1 MSGRTR
7 VLVVDDERPIRRL
20 LHTSLTAEGYEVIEA
35 ESAAQALVAAARE
48 KPDLVLL
55 DLGLPDQ
62 DGLDVLRQLREWS
75 KVPVIVVTVRA
86 GETEKVAALDSGA
99 DDYVT
104 KPFGMGELSAR
115 LRTALRHGTQV
126 EIGAPVFVSGR
137 LGVDLAKR
145 RVSVDGQE
153 VKLSPKEYD
162 LLRLFVRHAG
172 RVLTHQMILKEIW
185 GPAHA
190 GDTQY
195 LRVYVGQLRQKL
207 RDDPTEPTLIRTEP
221 GVGYRFAEP
230 GAPDVE
236 AMKKPD

>member
-1 MSGRTR
+1 MSGRHC

-20 LHTSLTAEGYEVIEA
+20 LHTSLAAEGYEVIEA
-35 ESAAQALVAAARE
+35 ETGAQALAMAARE
-48 KPDLVLL
+48 KPDAVLL

-75 KVPVIVVTVRA
+75 KVPVLVVTVRA
-86 GETEKVAALDSGA
+86 DETEKIAAFDSGA

-104 KPFGMGELSAR
+104 KPFGMGELLAR
-115 LRTALRHGTQV
+115 LRTALRHGTQAEV
-126 EIGAPVFVSGR
+126 GAPVFVSGR
-137 LGVDLAKR
+137 LSVDLTKR
-145 RVSVDGQE
+145 RVMVDGQE

-162 LLRLFVRHAG
+162 LLRLFMRHAG

-190 GDTQY
+190 SDTQY

-207 RDDPTEPTLIRTEP
+207 RDDPAEPGLIRTEP
-221 GVGYRFAEP
+221 GVGYRFAEAT
-230 GAPDVE
+230 APDE
-236 AMKKPD
+236 AKKPD

>member
-35 ESAAQALVAAARE
+35 ENGAQALASAARE
-48 KPDLVLL
+48 KPDIVLL

-62 DGLDVLRQLREWS
+62 DGIEVLRQIREWS

-104 KPFGMGELSAR
+104 KPFGMAELSAR
-115 LRTALRHGTQV
+115 LRTALRHGTQT
-126 EIGAPVFVSGR
+126 EIGAPVFTSGA
-137 LGVDLAKR
+137 LSVDLAKR
-145 RVSVDGQE
+145 RVAVNGEE

-162 LLRLFVRHAG
+162 LLRMFVRNAG
-172 RVLTHQMILKEIW
+172 RVLTHQMVLKEIW

-190 GDTQY
+190 NDTQY

-207 RDDPTEPTLIRTEP
+207 RDDPAEPKLIQTEP
-221 GVGYRFAEP
+221 GVGYRFAEATQS
-230 GAPDVE
+230 APPE
-236 AMKKPD
+236 

>member
-1 MSGRTR
+1 MSGRHR
-7 VLVVDDERPIRRL
+7 ILVVDDERPIRRL

-35 ESAAQALVAAARE
+35 ETAAQGLAMAARE
-48 KPDLVLL
+48 KPDAVLL

-62 DGLDVLRQLREWS
+62 DGIDALRQLREWS
-75 KVPVIVVTVRA
+75 TVPVVVVTVRA
-86 GETEKVAALDSGA
+86 DETQKVAALDSGA

-104 KPFGMGELSAR
+104 KPFGMGELLAR
-115 LRTALRHGTQV
+115 LRTALRHGTQAEV
-126 EIGAPVFVSGR
+126 GAPVFVSGK
-137 LGVDLAKR
+137 LSVDLAKR
-145 RVSVDGQE
+145 RVALDGEE

-190 GDTQY
+190 DDTQY

-207 RDDPTEPTLIRTEP
+207 QDDPTEPALIRTEP
-221 GVGYRFAEP
+221 GVGYRFAE
-230 GAPDVE
+230 ADST
-236 AMKKPD
+236 KKAD

>member
-7 VLVVDDERPIRRL
+7 VLVVDDERAIRRL

-35 ESAAQALVAAARE
+35 ETGAQALASAARE
-48 KPDLVLL
+48 KPDIVLL

-62 DGLDVLRQLREWS
+62 EGMEVLRQLREWS

-86 GETEKVAALDSGA
+86 DEAEKVAALDAGA

-104 KPFGMGELSAR
+104 KPFGMAELSAR
-115 LRTALRHGTQV
+115 LRTALRHGARA
-126 EIGAPVFVSGR
+126 EAGAPVFASGN
-137 LGVDLAKR
+137 LSVDLVKR
-145 RVSVDGQE
+145 RVQVNGEE

-162 LLRLFVRHAG
+162 LLRLFVRNAG

-185 GPAHA
+185 GPAHTQ
-190 GDTQY
+190 DMQY

-207 RDDPTEPTLIRTEP
+207 RDDPAAPRLIRTEP
-221 GVGYRFAEP
+221 GVGYRFAEADHSGVSP
-230 GAPDVE
+230 
-236 AMKKPD
+236 

>member
-1 MSGRTR
+1 VSGRHR
-7 VLVVDDERPIRRL
+7 ILVVDDERPIRRL

-35 ESAAQALVAAARE
+35 ETAAQGLATAARE
-48 KPDLVLL
+48 KPDAVLL

-62 DGLDVLRQLREWS
+62 DGLEALRQLREWS
-75 KVPVIVVTVRA
+75 KVPVVVVTVRSD
-86 GETEKVAALDSGA
+86 ETEKIAALDSGA

-104 KPFGMGELSAR
+104 KPFGMGELLAR
-115 LRTALRHGTQV
+115 LRTALRHGTQA
-126 EIGAPVFVSGR
+126 EIGAPVFVSGA
-137 LGVDLAKR
+137 LSVDLAKR
-145 RVSVDGQE
+145 RVAVNGEE

-185 GPAHA
+185 GPAHV

-207 RDDPTEPTLIRTEP
+207 QDDPAEPTLIRTEP
-221 GVGYRFAEP
+221 GVGYRFAEAE
-230 GAPDVE
+230 GAQKAD
-236 AMKKPD
+236 

>member
-1 MSGRTR
+1 MNGRHR
-7 VLVVDDERPIRRL
+7 ILVVDDERAIRRL
-20 LHTSLTAEGYEVIEA
+20 LHTSLTAEGYEAIEA
-35 ESAAQALVAAARE
+35 ETAAQALAMAARE
-48 KPDLVLL
+48 KPDAMLL

-75 KVPVIVVTVRA
+75 KVPVVVVTVRA
-86 GETEKVAALDSGA
+86 DEAEKVAALDAGA

-104 KPFGMGELSAR
+104 KPFGMRELMAR

-137 LGVDLAKR
+137 LSVDLAKR
-145 RVSVDGQE
+145 RVSVGGQE
-153 VKLSPKEYD
+153 VKLSPREYD

-172 RVLTHQMILKEIW
+172 RVLTHQTILKEIW
-185 GPAHA
+185 GPAHVD
-190 GDTQY
+190 DTQY

-207 RDDPTEPTLIRTEP
+207 QDDPSEPTLIRTEP

-230 GAPDVE
+230 SA
-236 AMKKPD
+236 

>member
-7 VLVVDDERPIRRL
+7 VLVVDDERAIRRL

-35 ESAAQALVAAARE
+35 ETGAQALASAARE
-48 KPDLVLL
+48 RPDIVLL

-62 DGLDVLRQLREWS
+62 DGTEVLRQLREWS

-86 GETEKVAALDSGA
+86 DEAEKVAALDAGA

-104 KPFGMGELSAR
+104 KPFGMAELSAR
-115 LRTALRHGTQV
+115 LRTALRHGARA
-126 EIGAPVFVSGR
+126 EAGEPVFTSGA
-137 LGVDLAKR
+137 LSVDLVKR
-145 RVSVDGQE
+145 RVQVNGEE

-162 LLRLFVRHAG
+162 LLRLFVRNAG

-185 GPAHA
+185 GPAHTQ
-190 GDTQY
+190 DMQY

-207 RDDPTEPTLIRTEP
+207 RDDPAEPRLIRTEP
-221 GVGYRFAEP
+221 GVGYRFAE
-230 GAPDVE
+230 ANQSD
-236 AMKKPD
+236 ASF

>member
-1 MSGRTR
+1 MTGRHR
-7 VLVVDDERPIRRL
+7 ILVVDDERPIRRL
-20 LHTSLTAEGYEVIEA
+20 LHTSLTAEGYDVVEA
-35 ESAAQALVAAARE
+35 ETAAQGLAMAARE
-48 KPDLVLL
+48 KPDALLL

-75 KVPVIVVTVRA
+75 KVPVVVVTVR
-86 GETEKVAALDSGA
+86 EDESEKVAALDAGA

-104 KPFGMGELSAR
+104 KPFGMRELLAR
-115 LRTALRHGTQV
+115 LRTALRHGTQAEV
-126 EIGAPVFVSGR
+126 GAPVFVSGH
-137 LGVDLAKR
+137 LSVDLVKR

-190 GDTQY
+190 DDTQY

-207 RDDPTEPTLIRTEP
+207 HDDPAEPTLIRTEP
-221 GVGYRFAEP
+221 GIGYRF
-230 GAPDVE
+230 VE
-236 AMKKPD
+236 ATSA

>member
-1 MSGRTR
+1 MSGRHR
-7 VLVVDDERPIRRL
+7 ILVVDDERAIRRL
-20 LHTSLTAEGYEVIEA
+20 LHTSLTAEGYEAVEA
-35 ESAAQALVAAARE
+35 ETGAQALAMAARE
-48 KPDLVLL
+48 KPDAMLL

-75 KVPVIVVTVRA
+75 KVPVVVVTVRA
-86 GETEKVAALDSGA
+86 DEAEKVAALDAGA

-104 KPFGMGELSAR
+104 KPFGMRELMAR

-137 LGVDLAKR
+137 LSVDLAKR
-145 RVSVDGQE
+145 RVRVGGQE
-153 VKLSPKEYD
+153 VKLSPREYD

-172 RVLTHQMILKEIW
+172 RVLTHQTILKEIW
-185 GPAHA
+185 GPAHVD
-190 GDTQY
+190 DTQY

-207 RDDPTEPTLIRTEP
+207 QDDPSEPTLIRTEP

-230 GAPDVE
+230 NT
-236 AMKKPD
+236 

>member
-1 MSGRTR
+1 VSGRHR
-7 VLVVDDERPIRRL
+7 ILVVDDERPIRRL

-35 ESAAQALVAAARE
+35 ETAAQGLATAARE
-48 KPDLVLL
+48 KPDAVLL

-62 DGLDVLRQLREWS
+62 DGLEALRQLREWS
-75 KVPVIVVTVRA
+75 KVPVVVVTVRSD
-86 GETEKVAALDSGA
+86 ETEKIAALDSGA

-104 KPFGMGELSAR
+104 KPFGMGELLAR
-115 LRTALRHGTQV
+115 LRTALRHGTQA
-126 EIGAPVFVSGR
+126 EIGAPVFVSGA
-137 LGVDLAKR
+137 LSVDLAKR
-145 RVSVDGQE
+145 RVAVNGEE

-185 GPAHA
+185 GPAHV

-207 RDDPTEPTLIRTEP
+207 QDDPAEPTLIRTEP
-221 GVGYRFAEP
+221 GVGCRFAEAE
-230 GAPDVE
+230 GAQKAD
-236 AMKKPD
+236 

>member
-35 ESAAQALVAAARE
+35 ENGAQALAAAARE
-48 KPDLVLL
+48 KPDVVLL
-55 DLGLPDQ
+55 DLGLPDH
-62 DGLDVLRQLREWS
+62 DGLDVLRQIREWS

-126 EIGAPVFVSGR
+126 EIGAPVFVSGP
-137 LGVDLAKR
+137 LSVDLAKR
-145 RVSVDGQE
+145 RVAMNGEE

-162 LLRLFVRHAG
+162 LLRLFVRNSG

-190 GDTQY
+190 QDTQY

-207 RDDPTEPTLIRTEP
+207 HDDPAEPKLIRTEP
-221 GVGYRFAEP
+221 GVGYRFAEATQS
-230 GAPDVE
+230 APP
-236 AMKKPD
+236 A

>member
-1 MSGRTR
+1 MNGRHR
-7 VLVVDDERPIRRL
+7 ILVVDDERPIRRL
-20 LHTSLTAEGYEVIEA
+20 LHTSLTAEGYEPIEA
-35 ESAAQALVAAARE
+35 ETAAEGLAMAARD
-48 KPDLVLL
+48 KPDAVLL

-75 KVPVIVVTVRA
+75 KVPVVVVTVRA
-86 GETEKVAALDSGA
+86 DEAEKVAALDAGA

-104 KPFGMGELSAR
+104 KPFGMRELMAR
-115 LRTALRHGTQV
+115 LRTALRHGTQAEV
-126 EIGAPVFVSGR
+126 GAPVFVSGQ
-137 LGVDLAKR
+137 LSVDLAKR

-172 RVLTHQMILKEIW
+172 RVLTHQMILKEVW

-190 GDTQY
+190 EDTQY
-195 LRVYVGQLRQKL
+195 LRVYVGQLRHKL
-207 RDDPTEPTLIRTEP
+207 HDDTSEPTLIRTEP

-230 GAPDVE
+230 NA
-236 AMKKPD
+236 